1 MEDIYTGYIGKDEYR
16 KRLLSHISHTTNY
29 SVINFH

>member
-16 KRLLSHISHTTNY
+16 KRLLSHISHTNY